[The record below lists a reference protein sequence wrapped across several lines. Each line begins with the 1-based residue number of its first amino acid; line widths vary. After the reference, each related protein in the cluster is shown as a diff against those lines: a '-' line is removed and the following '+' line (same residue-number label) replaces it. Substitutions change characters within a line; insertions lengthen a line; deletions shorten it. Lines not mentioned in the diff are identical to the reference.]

1 MPQKVYAIGELDSR
15 SNVGVVTAINPLV
28 KYLKRAGLDIE
39 YLTYDRLPKK
49 RVFKFYKSLSTL
61 NLKFPRI
68 SVTRNF
74 RNLWAIRAIQEVG
87 KGDILHIHSFTLL
100 PHLLQ
105 SLKIPRKVILTYYG
119 THSGIIDVE
128 GPTNPYYLRA
138 ILNIP
143 DTVIVDES
151 DRNMLL
157 ERAHRHLPDN
167 EELLRNK
174 MIMFPFIGID
184 DEVFDPH
191 KIHPHPWFEQN
202 INKDGLIIFKGGA
215 IESMKGDSILIKIA
229 KEILSKRKNVY
240 FVWGGYFRRYPPKQQ
255 AILEKEL
262 NRLCEKYPENA
273 FYIGTYHHS
282 VLPSLLSGADIVP
295 HFHKKVS
302 NILSTFGREATMM
315 GRYVLATN
323 IGWYRTLMTESN
335 GMRVFDWEE
344 DDALIKE
351 ASNELTYLAD
361 NVDETRKKGMEN
373 RTYALKY
380 CSAKISAKQH
390 MMIYKALANNQ
401 SMPNTEELLSIGK
414 KHTT

>member
-15 SNVGVVTAINPLV
+15 SNLGVVTAINPLV
-28 KYLKRAGLDIE
+28 KYLKKAGLDIE
-39 YLTYDRLPKK
+39 CLTYDRLPKK
-49 RVFKFYKSLSTL
+49 NVFKFYRSLSTL
-61 NLKFPRI
+61 NIKFPSI

-87 KGDILHIHSFTLL
+87 EEDILHIHSFTLL

-105 SLKIPRKVILTYYG
+105 SLRVPRKVILTYYG
-119 THSGIIDVE
+119 THTGIIDVD

-138 ILNIP
+138 IFNIP

-157 ERAHRHLPDN
+157 ERAQKHLPN
-167 EELLRNK
+167 EVEQMRSK
-174 MIMFPFIGID
+174 MILFPFIGID
-184 DEVFDPH
+184 DEVFDPDR
-191 KIHPHPWFEQN
+191 IESHPWYRQN
-202 INKDGLIIFKGGA
+202 INKDGLIVFKGGA

-262 NRLCEKYPENA
+262 KRLCEKYPKNT
-273 FYIGTYHHS
+273 FYLGTYQHS
-282 VLPSLLSGADIVP
+282 ELPSFLNGADVVP

-323 IGWYRTLMTESN
+323 IGWYKTLMSESK
-335 GMRVFDWEE
+335 GLRVFDWG
-344 DDALIKE
+344 DDNTLIKE
-351 ASNELTYLAD
+351 VSNELTYLAD

-373 RTYALKY
+373 RTHALKY

-390 MMIYKALANNQ
+390 MVIYKALANNEA
-401 SMPNTEELLSIGK
+401 MPTTEELLSISR
-414 KHTT
+414 KHTP